1 MRRQFG
7 ATYGGYVAARCGGG
21 CERSGGTYDF
31 PGDNN
36 PEYPTSITKGQ
47 AEQCSS
53 LPTPDAR

>member
-1 MRRQFG
+1 MT
-7 ATYGGYVAARCGGG
+7 ATLGGCGGG